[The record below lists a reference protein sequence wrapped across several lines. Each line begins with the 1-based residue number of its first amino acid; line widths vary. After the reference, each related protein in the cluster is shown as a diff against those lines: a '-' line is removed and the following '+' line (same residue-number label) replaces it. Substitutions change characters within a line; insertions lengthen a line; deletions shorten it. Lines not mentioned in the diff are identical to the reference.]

1 MPRRSATVANPAGDA
16 LTPEEIT
23 TALKE
28 IAASSKKVWTTIQCK
43 KCWKEGKYEVEV
55 SDDKTRL
62 QAIQFMHENGYG
74 RPSQA
79 RDDGPKIALD
89 IDITTLTPEAR
100 GELRRKLLA
109 LNPNLP
115 KAWA

>member
-1 MPRRSATVANPAGDA
+1 MTNPAGDA
-16 LTPEEIT
+16 LTPQEIT

-28 IAASSKKVWTTIQCK
+28 IAASSKKVTQTVQCK
-43 KCWKEGKYEVEV
+43 HCWKEGRYEIDV

-79 RDDGPKIALD
+79 RDEGPKIALD

-100 GELRRKLLA
+100 GELRRKLLT

-115 KAWA
+115 QTWA

>member
-1 MPRRSATVANPAGDA
+1 MTNPAGDA
-16 LTPEEIT
+16 LTPEQITEALREIT
-23 TALKE
+23 
-28 IAASSKKVWTTIQCK
+28 ASTKKVNVLIQCK
-43 KCWKEGKYEVEV
+43 KCWKEGKYDVEV
-55 SDDKTRL
+55 ADDRTRL
-62 QAIQFMHENGYG
+62 DAIKFMHENGYG

-79 RDDGPKIALD
+79 RDEGPKVALD

-100 GELRRKLLA
+100 GELRRKLLT